1 MRAALN
7 KFLHLIK
14 RPAYTVHMK
23 LIDYVSK
30 HGSKTDLA
38 RAIGAQP
45 QLVWQWAT
53 GVRQVPLERCVSIEL
68 ATAGAVS
75 RIDLR
80 PNDWQKIWP
89 ELAETPANIAQ
100 AATKTVAISKI
111 SD

>member
-89 ELAETPANIAQ
+89 ELAESAANSAQ
-100 AATKTVAISKI
+100 AAMKTVATGTSTT
-111 SD
+111 